1 MFHGGRKYA
10 TFTSIPMR
18 NSHAWTVKD
27 EDHIKREIRVTK
39 EAARWR
45 FQSKRTDEEKWTYHK
60 KPPEG
65 DLIDFLDVLERK
77 YSRRR
82 ASYGDIT
89 LAKEML
95 AELRAEP
102 A

>member
-1 MFHGGRKYA
+1 
-10 TFTSIPMR
+10 MR
-18 NSHAWTVKD
+18 NSHAWRVQE

-45 FQSKRTDEEKWTYHK
+45 FQSKRDDAEKWTYHD
-60 KPPEG
+60 KPLEA
-65 DLIDFLDVLERK
+65 DLLGFLDVLERK

-89 LAKEML
+89 LAKQML
-95 AELRAEP
+95 AELHSS
-102 A
+102 